1 MTASEGQT
9 GNPATAT
16 RPGLYFEDFTPG
28 RTFVTGRRTVSE
40 ADHVNFTTSCGFF
53 EPLFMDREY
62 VARETPYGRPIV
74 PGALTFSLAEGLTIL
89 SGILHGTGM
98 AFLGVE
104 LTVVK
109 PVFIGDTLQVEIEV
123 LERRETRKPDRGIVT
138 FAHRVTNQDGQ
149 PVMTYAVKRMLR
161 RSKRSQD
168 AASALFPGA

>member
-1 MTASEGQT
+1 MTASEDQT
-9 GNPATAT
+9 GTPSTTT
-16 RPGLYFEDFTPG
+16 RPGLYFEDFIPG
-28 RTFVTGRRTVSE
+28 RTFATGRRTVSE

-109 PVFIGDTLQVEIEV
+109 PVFIGDTLHVEIEV

-149 PVMTYAVKRMLR
+149 TVMTYTVKRMLR
-161 RSKRSQD
+161 RKK
-168 AASALFPGA
+168 